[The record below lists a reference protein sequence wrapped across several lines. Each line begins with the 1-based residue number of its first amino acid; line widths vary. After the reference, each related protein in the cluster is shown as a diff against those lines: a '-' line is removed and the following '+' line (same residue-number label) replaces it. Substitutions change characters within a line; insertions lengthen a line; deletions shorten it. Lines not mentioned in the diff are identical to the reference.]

1 MLSMLSKSRNVQF
14 RRIAVAVSAGVALAF
29 FLADKPVFAEGPLK
43 DEPVKDESIKDG
55 PIKVGF
61 GISTSGAAAQEGK
74 QVLIAL
80 QLWRDDVNARGG
92 LLGRPVDLVYYD
104 DESNPFKE
112 LEIYRKLTNVDKV
125 DLLVG
130 PYGNL
135 AAAVVMRTLV
145 QSNRG
150 TVSILGAGANRV
162 FSYGKY
168 FAMVP
173 AGPDG
178 VRGISKEFF
187 DFAAQQQPKPQSV
200 AIVAADAEYP
210 KAIADG
216 ARANAAALGLTI
228 AYDKS
233 YQPDTSD
240 FNTILGE
247 VQTANADIVF
257 VSASSSDTVGLIKVA
272 RDIGLAPKLF
282 GGSLPGLQ
290 PTAVKAQLGPLL
302 NGILVIENFVPAFN
316 FPGVADLL
324 KRYRGMA
331 VSAQTDPLGY
341 ELVPFGYAA
350 GQVLAQAVE
359 QTRSLNP
366 DELTE
371 YIGNHLF
378 KTVVGDVEFGTNG
391 EWKKGRTVLTQF
403 QHVSADNVEQF
414 ARPEVQPI
422 VWPPQYKTGDILYP
436 YVDAKK

>member
-14 RRIAVAVSAGVALAF
+14 RRIAVAAGVALAF
-29 FLADKPVFAEGPLK
+29 FVADRPVFAEGPLK
-43 DEPVKDESIKDG
+43 DEPVKDESIKNG

-80 QLWRDDVNARGG
+80 ELWRDDVNARGG
-92 LLGRPVDLVYYD
+92 LLGRPVELVYYD

-112 LEIYRKLTNVDKV
+112 LEIYRKLTNVDRV

-145 QSNRG
+145 QSNRV

-168 FAMVP
+168 FAMAP

-178 VRGISKEFF
+178 VRGISREFF

-233 YQPDTSD
+233 YPDTGD
-240 FNTILGE
+240 FNAILRE

-257 VSASSSDTVGLIKVA
+257 VSASSSDTVGLIKAA

-282 GGSLPGLQ
+282 GGSMPGLQ

-302 NGILVIENFVPAFN
+302 NGTLVIENFVPAFN

-371 YIGNHLF
+371 YIGTHLF

-414 ARPEVQPI
+414 AKAEVQPI

-436 YVDAKK
+436 YADAKR